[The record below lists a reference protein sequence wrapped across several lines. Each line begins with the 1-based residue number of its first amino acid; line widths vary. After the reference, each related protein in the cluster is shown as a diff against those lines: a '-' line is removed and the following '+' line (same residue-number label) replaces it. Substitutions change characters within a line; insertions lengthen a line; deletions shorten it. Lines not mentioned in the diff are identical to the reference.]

1 MGRLIDADALKIDIS
16 RLHAL
21 NDEAEIRRAYELNPH
36 STMTDFEDTLVSVF
50 DAIDDA
56 PTIEVPKWIPCSE
69 RLPEY
74 LEEVLMS
81 TFWGVRVGFRDHT
94 ERSGDF
100 WNIIENDS
108 TVAPHSVYAWM
119 PLPKP
124 YEEADHE

>member
-1 MGRLIDADALKIDIS
+1 MKQITFNPSNEPYYSDDFIKGFKCGAQRQLEADKADI
-16 RLHAL
+16 
-21 NDEAEIRRAYELNPH
+21 
-36 STMTDFEDTLVSVF
+36 
-50 DAIDDA
+50 
-56 PTIEVPKWIPCSE
+56 PTWIPCSE

-74 LEEVLMS
+74 LEKVLMS

-124 YEEADHE
+124 YKETDHE